1 MSKTKKRSYRKR
13 KGETLVDMEK
23 IAERM
28 GINKKGGMD
37 SKSLRIVLNNAEN
50 RLREADEQTM
60 KNMLE
65 EVRKK
70 RKELGIREKYK
81 GETDEDYKKY
91 EDERFQQIWDEG
103 LGSFVN
109 PSSMKTSSDSFPS
122 SGAFADEKGFPTR
135 PFLTKEFFQNSMSL
149 NVEDQ
154 NKVKNQIR
162 SMTPEQN
169 MAIATHLQ
177 RQLDKKGGK
186 KRRRRTLK
194 KKKTKRKSRKYRKRV
209 KPMDIPE

>member
-37 SKSLRIVLNNAEN
+37 QEMLRT
-50 RLREADEQTM
+50 LREADKKMME
-60 KNMLE
+60 KMLD
-65 EVRKK
+65 EVKRK

-91 EDERFQQIWDEG
+91 EDKRFQEIWDEG

-109 PSSMKTSSDSFPS
+109 SSSMKTSSDSVPS

-154 NKVKNQIR
+154 IKVKDQIR
-162 SMTPEQN
+162 SATPQQN
-169 MAIATHLQ
+169 LAIAKYLQ
-177 RQLDKKGGK
+177 GQLDKDKKGGK